1 MIWFGMSMWWFWRF
15 PSVRWFGW
23 TVGCGGFVL
32 FGCGGSDVGWFAAC
46 MIWWFD
52 FGGVRSFGWL

>member
-46 MIWWFD
+46 MM
-52 FGGVRSFGWL
+52 VV